1 MARNGSQGRA
11 SEVYP
16 SDRIEVQQASPAAL
30 RWSAA
35 LTWFMRILA
44 LVWIMKGLGAW
55 AVIIGV
61 WAPIGDFEAR
71 STGYQAIIIYF
82 ALIDLVA
89 AVGLW
94 MASSWGGIVWL
105 LAIMSHLILA
115 AFFPDIVAGGMPVM
129 VLSLTLITVYL
140 ALSWLAAREL

>member
-1 MARNGSQGRA
+1 MARNGCQGRA
-11 SEVYP
+11 SDVYA
-16 SDRIEVQQASPAAL
+16 SDRIEVQQASPAAM

-44 LVWIMKGLGAW
+44 LVWIMKGLSAW

-61 WAPIGDFEAR
+61 WTPIGHFEAR
-71 STGYQAIIIYF
+71 PTGYQAIIIYF

-129 VLSLTLITVYL
+129 ALSLALITVYL
-140 ALSWLAAREL
+140 ALSWLAARE

>member
-11 SEVYP
+11 SEVYA

-44 LVWIMKGLGAW
+44 LVWIMKGLSAW

-61 WAPIGDFEAR
+61 WTPIGNFEAR
-71 STGYQAIIIYF
+71 PTGYQAIIIYF

-129 VLSLTLITVYL
+129 ALSLTLITFYL
-140 ALSWLAAREL
+140 ALSWLAARE

>member
-11 SEVYP
+11 SEVYA

-44 LVWIMKGLGAW
+44 LVWIMKGLSAW

-61 WAPIGDFEAR
+61 WTPIGNFEAR

-129 VLSLTLITVYL
+129 ALSLTLITVYL
-140 ALSWLAAREL
+140 ALSWLAARE

>member
-11 SEVYP
+11 SEAYA
-16 SDRIEVQQASPAAL
+16 SDRIEVQQASPAAM

-44 LVWIMKGLGAW
+44 LVWIMKGLSAW

-61 WAPIGDFEAR
+61 WTPIGHFEAR
-71 STGYQAIIIYF
+71 PTGYQAIIIYF

-129 VLSLTLITVYL
+129 ALSLALITVYL
-140 ALSWLAAREL
+140 ALSWLAARE

>member
-1 MARNGSQGRA
+1 MARNGSRGRA
-11 SEVYP
+11 SEAYA
-16 SDRIEVQQASPAAL
+16 SDRIEVQQASPAAM

-44 LVWIMKGLGAW
+44 LVWIMKGLSAW

-61 WAPIGDFEAR
+61 WTPIGHFEAR
-71 STGYQAIIIYF
+71 PMGYQAIIIYF

-115 AFFPDIVAGGMPVM
+115 AFFPDIVVGSMPVM
-129 VLSLTLITVYL
+129 TLSLTLILAYL
-140 ALSWLAAREL
+140 ALSWLAARE

>member
-11 SEVYP
+11 SEVYA

-44 LVWIMKGLGAW
+44 LVWIMKGLSAW

-61 WAPIGDFEAR
+61 WTPIGNFEAR

-129 VLSLTLITVYL
+129 ALSLTLITFYL
-140 ALSWLAAREL
+140 ALSWLAARE